1 MTAFQTGLSVLT
13 VLNDSSRAAMY
24 GHLAALAGV
33 TVIQADGALHALT
46 QLERTPVDAIICD
59 AQMSDMSGA
68 EFRSILQHDAHTG
81 DLPVYLIGDEVP
93 GVSGLSG
100 PAGPQVLAEALDALG
115 VNGAAYPL
123 PLRATAA
130 PQLSG
135 QLDPFSLTE
144 FLNWAAELA
153 CSGHWL
159 VTVSAGGSPPCS
171 GHLTMTV
178 GRLTYAEFAGLAGRA
193 AVLELLRRSERG
205 VGQFRFY
212 DCADL
217 PAGRQPDLAAS
228 TPRLLMELA
237 VDLDELGLGGPTGR
251 RH

>member
-13 VLNDSSRAAMY
+13 VLNDPSRAAMY

-68 EFRSILQHDAHTG
+68 EFRNILQHDAHTG

-93 GVSGLSG
+93 GASGLSG

-115 VNGAAYPL
+115 VNSAAYPL
-123 PLRATAA
+123 PMRATAA

-159 VTVSAGGSPPCS
+159 VTVSAAGS
-171 GHLTMTV
+171 GHLTMTA
-178 GRLTYAEFAGLAGRA
+178 GRLTYAEFAGHAGRA
-193 AVLELLRRSERG
+193 AVLELLRRSEHSG
-205 VGQFRFY
+205 GQFRFY

-217 PAGRQPDLAAS
+217 PAGRQPDLAAP

-237 VDLDELGLGGPTGR
+237 VDLDELGLGGTAGR
-251 RH
+251 LH